1 MIEVTDLV
9 VAYGQATAVN
19 GVSIRVDSGELVA
32 LVGANGAGKSTLART
47 LAGTMKPRSGSLSVS
62 GVALVPEGRQ
72 LFGTLSVE
80 DNLQLGAWRRGR
92 RDRSTDRIFEVLPEL
107 VRVRHQQAGTL
118 SGGQQQMVAIGRAL
132 MSRPEILIIDEL
144 SLGLAPKIVG
154 VLVDYLR
161 DLNRSEGLGL
171 LLIEQNATVALE
183 LCERAYVM
191 ETGRISH
198 SGPSGELRSSP
209 EIARA
214 YLGDLSDWEL

>member
-1 MIEVTDLV
+1 MIAVENLV

-19 GVSIRVDSGELVA
+19 GVALQVESGEMVA
-32 LVGANGAGKSTLART
+32 LVGANGAGKSTLAKT
-47 LAGTMKPRSGSLSVS
+47 LAGTIAPKSGTVRVE

-72 LFGTLSVE
+72 LFGSLSVE
-80 DNLQLGAWRRGR
+80 DNLQLGAWRLGR
-92 RDRSTDRIFEVLPEL
+92 RERSTDTIFEVLPEL

-132 MSRPEILIIDEL
+132 MSRPKVLVIDEL
-144 SLGLAPKIVG
+144 SLGLAPRIVS
-154 VLVDYLR
+154 VLVSYLR
-161 DLNRSEGLGL
+161 ELNREEGLGL

-198 SGPSGELRSSP
+198 EGLSAELRSSP

-214 YLGDLSDWEL
+214 YLGDLSDWEM

>member
-1 MIEVTDLV
+1 MIAVENLV

-19 GVSIRVDSGELVA
+19 GVTMQVESGEMVA
-32 LVGANGAGKSTLART
+32 LVGANGAGKSTLAKT
-47 LAGTMKPRSGSLSVS
+47 LAGTIAPKSGTVRVE

-72 LFGTLSVE
+72 LFGSLSVE
-80 DNLQLGAWRRGR
+80 DNLQLGAWRLGR
-92 RDRSTDRIFEVLPEL
+92 RERSTDTIFEVLPEL
-107 VRVRHQQAGTL
+107 VRVRQQQAGTL

-132 MSRPEILIIDEL
+132 MSRPQVLVIDEL
-144 SLGLAPKIVG
+144 SLGLAPRIVS
-154 VLVDYLR
+154 VLVSYLR
-161 DLNRSEGLGL
+161 ELNREEGLGL

-198 SGPSGELRSSP
+198 EGLSAELRSSP

-214 YLGDLSDWEL
+214 YLGDLSDWEM

>member
-1 MIEVTDLV
+1 MIDVSDLV

-19 GVSIRVDSGELVA
+19 GVSMRVGRGELVA
-32 LVGANGAGKSTLART
+32 LVGANGAGKSTLAQT
-47 LAGTMKPRSGSLSVS
+47 LAGTLTPRSGTVNVS

-72 LFGTLSVE
+72 LFGSLSVE
-80 DNLQLGAWRRGR
+80 DNLQLGAWKRGR
-92 RDRSTDRIFEVLPEL
+92 RERSTDMIFDVLPEL
-107 VRVRHQQAGTL
+107 VRVRQQQAGTL

-144 SLGLAPKIVG
+144 SLGLAPKIVS
-154 VLVDYLR
+154 VLVAHLR
-161 DLNRSEGLGL
+161 ELNRSEGLGL

-198 SGPSGELRSSP
+198 EGPSDELRASP

-214 YLGDLSDWEL
+214 YLGDLSDWEM